1 MRSLLNTTCQKV
13 SEDSMP
19 LKTPQEQAESL
30 KEFIDQKII
39 IVDYVGS
46 KTIAGRDCDEVHAFY
61 DPKKE
66 DPFAQV
72 SGNLDMN
79 ICLDREIGIPL
90 EMLMSFDSGAGDG
103 SGPIKVGMI
112 LTDIGFDV
120 GNIVIPEYTDS
131 TEIVGTLV

>member
-1 MRSLLNTTCQKV
+1 
-13 SEDSMP
+13 
-19 LKTPQEQAESL
+19 
-30 KEFIDQKII
+30 
-39 IVDYVGS
+39 
-46 KTIAGRDCDEVHAFY
+46 
-61 DPKKE
+61 
-66 DPFAQV
+66 
-72 SGNLDMN
+72 
-79 ICLDREIGIPL
+79 L